1 MVTSDSPSVPEQ
13 PASETGGPPQPE
25 QAGGTAAHMPGTRHV
40 RRVTAW
46 GKRKAE
52 WGQQKYAGSSAEYL
66 QRRLTGLDFI
76 NQGMLFA
83 ATLLLCAIPFL
94 TVVAALAGKSS
105 ASTIGRRMGL
115 DPQASAVF
123 GHLFASPSA
132 TQAAVV
138 GTTSMV
144 FFVLGGIAV
153 ASTLQV
159 LYERVFDVS
168 PRGVKGLPRQLIW
181 LAVLLGLGFVAGGP
195 VGPAVRHAGPVVFG
209 AVALIYFIGFW
220 WFTLWLL
227 LAGRVSWRRLF
238 PCACATGLF
247 WLGMEAV
254 FSLFI
259 SGMVISDN
267 KEYGPIGIISALM
280 AYLIAIGVVIVL
292 GAVVGLVW
300 QERNLSFRAAFSKV
314 RRAR

>member
-1 MVTSDSPSVPEQ
+1 MIANGPPGESEQ
-13 PASETGGPPQPE
+13 PASETGRPPRTR
-25 QAGGTAAHMPGTRHV
+25 QAGSKAANLPGV
-40 RRVTAW
+40 RRVGRA
-46 GKRKAE
+46 AE
-52 WGQQKYAGSSAEYL
+52 WGKQKYAGSSAEYL

-83 ATLLLCAIPFL
+83 ASLLLCAIPFL
-94 TVVAALAGKSS
+94 IVVAALAGKS
-105 ASTIGRRMGL
+105 AANTVGRRMGL
-115 DPQASAVF
+115 DRQAAVVF

-144 FFVLGGIAV
+144 FFVLGGIAI

-159 LYERVFDVS
+159 LYERVFDLS
-168 PRGVKGLPRQLIW
+168 PQGMKGLPRQLIW
-181 LAVLLGLGFVAGGP
+181 LAATLGVGFLAGGLA
-195 VGPAVRHAGPVVFG
+195 GPAVRHAGPAVLA
-209 AVALIYFIGFW
+209 AVALIYLTGFW

-227 LAGRVSWRRLF
+227 LAGRVSWRQLF
-238 PCACATGLF
+238 PCALATGLF
-247 WLGMEAV
+247 WLGMEVA

-259 SGMVISDN
+259 SNMVISEN
-267 KEYGPIGIISALM
+267 KEYGPIGIVSALM
-280 AYLIAIGVVIVL
+280 AYLIAIGVVIIL

-300 QERNLSFRAAFSKV
+300 QERNLSFRAAFSKL